1 MAKKFLFFLFVFYI
15 YDGINYLSSEI
26 IPLKKPVQTKEE
38 TQKKLLIDV
47 LRPLP
52 KPINKDD
59 VKKMNVEFLNVRY
72 DDNKKLAVIDV
83 KKNKLV

>member
-1 MAKKFLFFLFVFYI
+1 MPEY
-15 YDGINYLSSEI
+15 SSLI
-26 IPLKKPVQTKEE
+26 ICNPA
-38 TQKKLLIDV
+38 
-47 LRPLP
+47 
-52 KPINKDD
+52 KPIIRGRKRFKIPGKKVEKFSFLNKDD

>member
-1 MAKKFLFFLFVFYI
+1 MIYVTCIPAQYAVLKNKKQIFEYYESKKDFYNMNFVSPDNVRLF
-15 YDGINYLSSEI
+15 
-26 IPLKKPVQTKEE
+26 
-38 TQKKLLIDV
+38 
-47 LRPLP
+47 
-52 KPINKDD
+52 NKDD

>member
-1 MAKKFLFFLFVFYI
+1 MIYVTCIPAQFAVLKNKKQIFEYYESKIDFYNMNFVSPDNGRLF
-15 YDGINYLSSEI
+15 
-26 IPLKKPVQTKEE
+26 
-38 TQKKLLIDV
+38 
-47 LRPLP
+47 
-52 KPINKDD
+52 NKDD